1 MIGGLALGALAA
13 SAAAQPV
20 YGVPVT
26 YAPTCYRARQP
37 VTDVYGNV
45 LYYRVVEICE

>member
-1 MIGGLALGALAA
+1 MFPA

-45 LYYRVVEICE
+45 LYYRTVKICE